1 MANDW
6 ILNLDQAK
14 DLLGLPQTSTINDP
28 RLQLLLSAVTA
39 RIEEYLGRALFSDTH
54 TKKFVGGN
62 SKLFLRNYPIGS
74 ITSIAD
80 PASNTIAATEYIL
93 FEELGI
99 LQHRS
104 IWPRALDTDGYL
116 ARWTITYVA
125 GLYADAAALPVR
137 YNGAAS
143 YLISDMWNRPES
155 QVRSVGQGRDIGTD
169 YFKNA
174 EIMPPEV
181 AALIGGDVTMF

>member
-6 ILNLDQAK
+6 ILTLNQAK
-14 DLLGLPQTSTINDP
+14 DVLGLPQTSTINDP
-28 RLQLLLSAVTA
+28 RLQILLSTVTA
-39 RIEEYLGRALFSDTH
+39 RIEEYLGRALFSGTH
-54 TKKFVGGN
+54 TKKFFGGK

-80 PASNTIAATEYIL
+80 PASNTVAATEYVLI
-93 FEELGI
+93 EELGVVV
-99 LQHRS
+99 HRS
-104 IWPRALDTDGYL
+104 VWPRAVDSAGSQ

-125 GLYADAAALPVR
+125 GLYADAEALPVK

-143 YLISDMWNRPES
+143 YLLSDMWNRPES